1 MSTVLPPITLSGDAL
16 MPRLG
21 FGVFRAGAAT
31 RSAVLTALQVGY
43 RHIDTARVYKNEADV
58 GEAIRL
64 SGVRRDELF
73 VTTKLWNEHHGYDEA
88 RRACDESLRLLG
100 LDRLD
105 LFLIHWPAVGKRAE
119 TWRAM
124 EAILAD
130 GKARAIGV
138 SNYMVHHLREL
149 EGTARVLPAINQIE
163 LHPFL
168 QQRDVVARCGALGIA
183 VSAYS
188 PLTKG
193 KRLADPALGAIA
205 RDVGRTPAQVLI
217 RWCLQRGWPTM
228 PKSVTP
234 ERIAE
239 NFGALDFALSDDV
252 MRRLTALEDGTRCAW
267 DPSTVV

>member
-1 MSTVLPPITLSGDAL
+1 MNTLLPPITLTGEVL

-21 FGVFRAGAAT
+21 FGVFRAGPAT
-31 RSAVLTALQVGY
+31 QSAVLSALRVGY
-43 RHIDTARVYKNEADV
+43 RHVDTARVYKNEADV
-58 GEAIRL
+58 GEAIRR
-64 SGVRRDELF
+64 SGVPRGELF
-73 VTTKLWNEHHGYDEA
+73 VTTKLWNQDHGYDDA

-105 LFLIHWPAVGKRAE
+105 LYLIHWPAAGKRAE

-149 EGTARVLPAINQIE
+149 EGTARVLPAVNQIE

-168 QQRDVVARCGALGIA
+168 HQRDVVAHCEALGIA

-205 RDVGRTPAQVLI
+205 GEVGRTPAQVLI

-228 PKSVTP
+228 PKSVTL

-239 NFGALDFALSDDV
+239 NFGALDFALQGDV
-252 MRRLTALEDGTRCAW
+252 MRRLDALEDGTRCAW

>member
-1 MSTVLPPITLSGDAL
+1 MKNHLPAVTLPGDVA

-21 FGVFRAGAAT
+21 FGVFRAGPAT
-31 RSAVLTALQVGY
+31 QSAVMTALQVGY
-43 RHIDTARVYKNEADV
+43 RHVDTARVYKNEADV
-58 GEAIRL
+58 GDAIRR
-64 SGVRRDELF
+64 SGVPRDQLF
-73 VTTKLWNEHHGYDEA
+73 VTTKLWNEHHGYDET

-105 LFLIHWPAVGKRAE
+105 LYLIHWPAVGKRAE

-138 SNYMVHHLREL
+138 SNYMVHHLQEL
-149 EGTARVLPAINQIE
+149 EATAKVLPAVNQIE

-168 QQRDVVARCGALGIA
+168 QQRDVVAHCEALGIV

-193 KRLADPALGAIA
+193 KRLGDPALVAIA
-205 RDVGRTPAQVLI
+205 REVGRTPAQVLI
-217 RWCLQRGWPTM
+217 RWCLQHGWPTM

-234 ERIAE
+234 ERIVE
-239 NFGALDFALSDDV
+239 NLGARDIALSDDV
-252 MRRLTALEDGTRCAW
+252 MRRLDALEDGTRCAW

>member
-1 MSTVLPPITLSGDAL
+1 MSTVLPPIPLSGDVSI
-16 MPRLG
+16 PRLG

-58 GEAIRL
+58 GEAIRR
-64 SGVRRDELF
+64 SGVPRGELF
-73 VTTKLWNEHHGYDEA
+73 VTTKL
-88 RRACDESLRLLG
+88 
-100 LDRLD
+100 
-105 LFLIHWPAVGKRAE
+105 F
-119 TWRAM
+119 
-124 EAILAD
+124 
-130 GKARAIGV
+130 
-138 SNYMVHHLREL
+138 
-149 EGTARVLPAINQIE
+149 E

-168 QQRDVVARCGALGIA
+168 QQRDVVAHCEALGIA

-205 RDVGRTPAQVLI
+205 REIGHTPAQVLI

-239 NFGALDFALSDDV
+239 NFGALDIALSDDV
-252 MRRLTALEDGTRCAW
+252 MGRLTALEDGTRCAW